1 MIGMVEMTKTTE
13 VAGVAGVAEIVAM
26 WVQEVAWWE
35 HFELGGP

>member
-1 MIGMVEMTKTTE
+1 MVEMTKTTE
-13 VAGVAGVAEIVAM
+13 VAGVAGVAGVAEIVAM